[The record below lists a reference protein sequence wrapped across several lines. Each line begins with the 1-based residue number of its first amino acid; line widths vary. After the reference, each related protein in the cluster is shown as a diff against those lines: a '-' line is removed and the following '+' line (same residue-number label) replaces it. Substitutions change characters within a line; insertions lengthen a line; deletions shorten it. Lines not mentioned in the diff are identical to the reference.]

1 MKPKGPTVR
10 AVLYCRV
17 SKEQARTSGV
27 TLEAQ
32 EARLRAYCIS
42 LGLEVAAVVKDDGVS
57 GAAPFAD
64 RPAGAQVRE
73 LFLAGACNLA
83 KGQRRGAPSHLVAA
97 KLDRFGRD
105 TADLLSTVREYQGAG
120 VAVHTSDEG
129 GLVESLENDDAEL
142 LLTIRAAFAS
152 HERRKISVRTKAAL
166 AYKKSQGLRTGT
178 IPLGKRLAA
187 DGKHLE
193 DNPAE
198 LEAVE
203 KIRANA
209 HRHAEILEE
218 LEAVRARLA
227 EFRALRDQTGGEL
240 ELEES
245 RFVAEGSFDEFG
257 EPLDLR
263 PALRALKSATERQA
277 ENLRRL
283 REEKKRELA
292 LIKEKKATSYLGTAR
307 ELNARIGDLYPTRNA
322 KAWSE
327 RLVRQFVEGR

>member
-1 MKPKGPTVR
+1 MP
-10 AVLYCRV
+10 LCE
-17 SKEQARTSGV
+17 S
-27 TLEAQ
+27 
-32 EARLRAYCIS
+32 CHS
-42 LGLEVAAVVKDDGVS
+42 LVHVKD
-57 GAAPFAD
+57 
-64 RPAGAQVRE
+64 
-73 LFLAGACNLA
+73 
-83 KGQRRGAPSHLVAA
+83 
-97 KLDRFGRD
+97 
-105 TADLLSTVREYQGAG
+105 
-120 VAVHTSDEG
+120 
-129 GLVESLENDDAEL
+129 
-142 LLTIRAAFAS
+142 LTISAL
-152 HERRKISVRTKAAL
+152 TKAAL
-166 AYKKSQGLRTGT
+166 ALKKSQGLRVGK

-193 DNPAE
+193 DNPVE

-227 EFRALRDQTGGEL
+227 EFRAL
-240 ELEES
+240 
-245 RFVAEGSFDEFG
+245 
-257 EPLDLR
+257 
-263 PALRALKSATERQA
+263 KSATERQV

-307 ELNARIGDLYPTRNA
+307 ELNAGIGDRYPTRNA